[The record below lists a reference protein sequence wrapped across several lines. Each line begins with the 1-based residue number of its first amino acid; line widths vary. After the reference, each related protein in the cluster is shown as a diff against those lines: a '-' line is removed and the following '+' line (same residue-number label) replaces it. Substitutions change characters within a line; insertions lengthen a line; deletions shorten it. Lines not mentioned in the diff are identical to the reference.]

1 MIMKN
6 IPEGGYNMLPDFV
19 KYNLLS
25 QKNNFAKYRQFILI
39 FSLNRTPIL
48 SAIFSPHYKKQ
59 NNVFVQQYI
68 MYNYTDEK

>member
-1 MIMKN
+1 MIIKN

-48 SAIFSPHYKKQ
+48 SAIFSPRYKK
-59 NNVFVQQYI
+59 
-68 MYNYTDEK
+68 